1 MDALR
6 DDVPSDAE
14 NALGVTAFMLA
25 AGHGY
30 KDIVRCLA
38 AEDSYGTSGAHRAL
52 QRDSRYNCACGNL
65 WLREGCENACPPSG
79 EASAAIFRM
88 LWHNVVTR
96 HTT

>member
-38 AEDSYGTSGAHRAL
+38 AEDSYGTSGAHGAL
-52 QRDSRYNCACGNL
+52 
-65 WLREGCENACPPSG
+65 
-79 EASAAIFRM
+79 
-88 LWHNVVTR
+88 
-96 HTT
+96 

>member
-1 MDALR
+1 MALVADDPRTSKNAVLKAVCHEMDALR

-38 AEDSYGTSGAHRAL
+38 AEDSYGTSGAHGAL
-52 QRDSRYNCACGNL
+52 
-65 WLREGCENACPPSG
+65 
-79 EASAAIFRM
+79 
-88 LWHNVVTR
+88 
-96 HTT
+96 